1 MVRVSPLTE
10 LILTIGV
17 AGNIMS
23 FHVFGKIIIILNTA
37 KAAKDLLEKRGDI
50 YSDRPVITFFEM
62 YVLQFSGQ
70 AC

>member
-1 MVRVSPLTE
+1 MVRVPPLTE
-10 LILTIGV
+10 FIFTIGV

-23 FHVFGKIIIILNTA
+23 FHIFGKIIIILNTA

-62 YVLQFSGQ
+62 YVLQLSGQ